1 MAGGMHVIVT
11 GGSSGIGFEIAR
23 LFALRGSRISL
34 IARRHD
40 QLRQAQS
47 ELKRLTSQPVFIVCA
62 DVTVAANIDKAIVA
76 CEQHNGPC
84 DLLVTSAGMVKP
96 SMFDD
101 CDAASF
107 DTHIDTNFTG
117 TTNAIRSVYPG
128 MLVRGHG
135 VIMMVSSAAAML
147 GIPGYAGYCA
157 SKAALRAFAEALR
170 AEAGGR
176 GVDVCICFPPDT
188 RTPQFDQEIKE
199 RPMIAHSLM
208 GRVAPWEAVEVAQ
221 RIVKAIDR
229 RKAEAHFGFKLTALA
244 WLAPW
249 IKPLLFWQLR
259 HKSSQLQRTERVAG
273 PES

>member
-1 MAGGMHVIVT
+1 MADGMHVIVT

-23 LFALRGSRISL
+23 LLALRGSRISL

-47 ELKRLTSQPVFIVCA
+47 ELKRLTSQSVFIVCA
-62 DVTVAANIDKAIVA
+62 DVTAATSLDEAIVA
-76 CEQHNGPC
+76 CEQHSGPC

-96 SMFDD
+96 LMFDD
-101 CDAASF
+101 CDAVSF
-107 DTHIDTNFTG
+107 DAHIDTNFTG

-128 MLVRGHG
+128 MLARGQG
-135 VIMMVSSAAAML
+135 IIMMVSSAAAML

-188 RTPQFDQEIKE
+188 RTPQFDQEIKQ

-208 GRVAPWEAVEVAQ
+208 GRVTPWEAAEVAQ
-221 RIVKAIDR
+221 RVVEGINQR
-229 RKAEAHFGFKLTALA
+229 RAEVHFGLKLTALA
-244 WLAPW
+244 WLGPW

-259 HKSSQLQRTERVAG
+259 RKSARLQRTALVAG